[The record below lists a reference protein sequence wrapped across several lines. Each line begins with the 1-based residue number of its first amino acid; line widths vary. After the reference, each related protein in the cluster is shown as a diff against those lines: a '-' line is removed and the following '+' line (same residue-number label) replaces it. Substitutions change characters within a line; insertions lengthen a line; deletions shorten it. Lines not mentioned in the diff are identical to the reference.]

1 MHLGINSYPP
11 KKNFFTKSL
20 ILYLYNL
27 IEKFY
32 LNIFNDKLLNNTLGS
47 CF

>member
-1 MHLGINSYPP
+1 MHLGINLYPP

-20 ILYLYNL
+20 ILYLYNP
-27 IEKFY
+27 IEELY
-32 LNIFNDKLLNNTLGS
+32 LNIFNAKLLNNTLGS